1 MHRQIQFKVSMM
13 FRLSF
18 LVEAADQPEIY
29 GTDDFVSP
37 AAVKLLAEN
46 YISFWGVK
54 VLPIRDAKIWG
65 LHAVELAVY
74 ARTWVVY

>member
-1 MHRQIQFKVSMM
+1 MM

-29 GTDDFVSP
+29 DTGDSVSP

-54 VLPIRDAKIWG
+54 VLPIRDAKISG